1 MTASR
6 QSRRNSAQDQGP
18 FRHPLETAATER
30 RILSIGV
37 VGMRMAGPRTKL
49 RILLRIFAYLFK
61 TVFLMRSC
69 PRYRLAWL
77 FDKNLCLSSSHEL
90 TINLD
95 NPLKHCRGGKTDME
109 VILQQVFIVNSCEYG
124 CEVAVPINVGL
135 KFLSSRYFE

>member
-18 FRHPLETAATER
+18 FRHPSETAATGR

-37 VGMRMAGPRTKL
+37 VG
-49 RILLRIFAYLFK
+49 
-61 TVFLMRSC
+61 MRSC

-77 FDKNLCLSSSHEL
+77 FDKNFCLSSSHEL

-124 CEVAVPINVGL
+124 CEVAVPIEVGL
-135 KFLSSRYFE
+135 KFLSSRYFV